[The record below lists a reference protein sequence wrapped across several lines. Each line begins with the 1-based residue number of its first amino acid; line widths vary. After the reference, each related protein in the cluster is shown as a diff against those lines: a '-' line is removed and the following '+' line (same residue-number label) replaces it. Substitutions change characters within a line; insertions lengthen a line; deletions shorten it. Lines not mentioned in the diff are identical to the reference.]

1 MTTKT
6 KQQMK
11 TEWLEALRS
20 GKYEQVQG
28 TLKGITEDG
37 EEGYCCLGVFCSVV
51 LEEEPEVCVRDRWG
65 GLDDGPSATY
75 RHLNDLIGGFTTET
89 GIEMNDK
96 GKPFSTIADMIEEGW
111 EV

>member
-1 MTTKT
+1 MNPKT

-20 GKYEQVQG
+20 GKYPQVQG
-28 TLKGITEDG
+28 TLKGLTEDG

-51 LEEEPEVCVRDRWG
+51 LGEEPELCVEDEDSV
-65 GLDDGPSATY
+65 LYEGPSETY
-75 RHLNDLIGGFTTET
+75 IKLTNIIGGVEGK
-89 GIEMNDK
+89 GIDMNDN
-96 GKPFSTIADMIEEGW
+96 GEDFSTIADMIEEEW

>member
-1 MTTKT
+1 MNPKT

-20 GKYEQVQG
+20 GKYPQVQG
-28 TLKGITEDG
+28 TLKGITGDG

-51 LEEEPEVCVRDRWG
+51 LGEEPELCVEDG
-65 GLDDGPSATY
+65 DLEIYEGPSETY
-75 RHLNDLIGGFTTET
+75 IKLTNIIGGVEGK
-89 GIEMNDK
+89 GIDMNDN
-96 GKPFSTIADMIEEGW
+96 GEDFSTIADMIEEEW